1 MSDLHTYFK
10 HQIVKFGLSGKHTKF
25 EKNLSR
31 GFEKSAD
38 LLSKCQNHEE
48 DIFKY
53 VCFSE
58 SPNFIPISRIIQFKK
73 SADCFYMF

>member
-1 MSDLHTYFK
+1 MRL
-10 HQIVKFGLSGKHTKF
+10 KFGLSEKKKLK
-25 EKNLSR
+25 KNLPN

-58 SPNFIPISRIIQFKK
+58 SPNLIPISRIIQFKK